1 MPARKARAT
10 DANGTA
16 RPKSVNHSSVQA
28 SSVGPINSSPDRS
41 VTVTPQAES
50 YDAHAHT
57 HAHACRPF
65 NHHRNDMT
73 LLLAQ
78 YQVNS
83 RPPSS
88 VCATTQ
94 LQLAKTKLA
103 MEQVRIVEEKQRLE
117 RLKAESKA
125 PAKPQKTLAL
135 GFAGS
140 IGACLIDAWWIFF
153 AHPSR
158 NNCVAILQNLRLDG
172 VIIIIIIIIKP
183 ATRRSHSVPSRR
195 TP

>member
-1 MPARKARAT
+1 MHTPLIWMKKESHLCWKRLKT
-10 DANGTA
+10 STK
-16 RPKSVNHSSVQA
+16 PYSKISQSSCL
-28 SSVGPINSSPDRS
+28 D
-41 VTVTPQAES
+41 
-50 YDAHAHT
+50 
-57 HAHACRPF
+57 HACRPF